1 MSAKKWSADMEM
13 KTVILP
19 VGSFESHGM
28 HLPLSTDA
36 IISERIAEDAAKK
49 LGLFVLPPMPY
60 GNTQELSN
68 FKGTVSITAHC
79 LAVITKDI
87 LESLIEHRAEK
98 IIILNGHVGNEHS
111 LNIAA
116 TDAVA
121 KADKKI
127 KIIVLNIWGDL
138 IKMYP
143 AHAGKEETSLMLYL
157 APECVELEKA
167 VNQPLSEE
175 ADNPYLAKHYF
186 NSRKIPSEG
195 NSKDASKEMGKQIF
209 DEIVK
214 TLIGIIK
221 K

>member
-1 MSAKKWSADMEM
+1 MEM

-36 IISERIAEDAAKK
+36 IIPERIAEDVAKK
-49 LGLFVLPPMPY
+49 LDLFVLPPMPY
-60 GNTQELSN
+60 GNTHELSN
-68 FKGTVSITAHC
+68 FKGTVSITANC
-79 LAVITKDI
+79 LAAITKDL
-87 LESLIEHRAEK
+87 LESVIEHGAEK

-111 LNIAA
+111 LKIAA
-116 TDAVA
+116 MDIVA
-121 KADKKI
+121 KAGKNI
-127 KIIVLNIWGDL
+127 KIIVLNVWGDL

-143 AHAGKEETSLMLYL
+143 AHAGKEETSLMMYL

-186 NSRKIPSEG
+186 NNRKIPSEG
-195 NSKDASKEMGKQIF
+195 ESKRASKEIGKQIF
-209 DEIVK
+209 DEVVK
-214 TLIGIIK
+214 TLIEIIK